1 MKIAGLL
8 DKDTA
13 IGFRLA
19 GIKDVYITNGDI
31 LKKWNEITSLDD
43 IGLIFITEKIA
54 EEIRI
59 KLNEFRLRNTI
70 PIVVEIP
77 DKNGRITT
85 HIDYISNL
93 IKKAVGVEIN
103 KDN

>member
-8 DKDTA
+8 DKDSA

-19 GIKDVYITNGDI
+19 GIKDIYSSDNDI
-31 LKKWNEITSLDD
+31 LEKWEKITKRND
-43 IGLIFITEKIA
+43 IGLILINERIA
-54 EEIRI
+54 ENIKL

-70 PIVVEIP
+70 PIVLEIP
-77 DKNGRITT
+77 DKKGRIPD

-93 IKKAVGVEIN
+93 IKKAVGVEIIKN
-103 KDN
+103 K